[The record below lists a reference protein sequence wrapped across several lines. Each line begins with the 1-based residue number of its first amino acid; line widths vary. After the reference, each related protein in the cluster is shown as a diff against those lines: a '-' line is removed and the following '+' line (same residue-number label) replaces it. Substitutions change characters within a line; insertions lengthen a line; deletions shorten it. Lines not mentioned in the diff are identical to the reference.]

1 MGIKMTKSIRFTW
14 WLSCAATML
23 VAPLLQA
30 AQPSMHVEVLD
41 TLIFEEPRVDDLK
54 IVELSGLTYDKQS
67 KQLFAVSDKGRL
79 FRFSID
85 VTGDKIVSLQ
95 PESGH
100 KLVDDRDRSMRK
112 QHDFNAEGIELGKN
126 DTLAIVSEVGPR
138 ISRFSLAGVWLEDLE
153 TPVELI
159 DPTAQRSERD
169 GLESLARHPTLG
181 WLTAPEKPLA
191 ALQRTT
197 HTLYATNGDNIS
209 YDTSDIGS
217 TNIKAMTALA
227 DGRLMIVEREV
238 AADDSLVIWL
248 RTLDPAR
255 CIQGELCATQ
265 VAQVAVP
272 GIDDADY
279 EGIANLSDG
288 LFLIVSDD
296 KINKVYRS
304 VFALLRVTMEET
316 QSTIQQP

>member
-1 MGIKMTKSIRFTW
+1 MMKLIRLTW
-14 WLSCAATML
+14 CLSCTAALLATP
-23 VAPLLQA
+23 VLQA
-30 AQPSMHVEVLD
+30 AQPSLNVEVLD
-41 TLIFEEPRVDDLK
+41 TLIFEEPQVDGLK

-100 KLVDDRDRSMRK
+100 KLVDARERSMRK
-112 QHDFNAEGIELGKN
+112 QHEFNAEGIELDKDG
-126 DTLAIVSEVGPR
+126 TLVIVSEVGPR
-138 ISRFSLAGVWLEDLE
+138 ISRFSLAGEWLEDLE
-153 TPVELI
+153 TPVELS
-159 DPTAQRSERD
+159 DPAAQRSKKD

-181 WLTAPEKPLA
+181 WLTAPEEPLA
-191 ALQRTT
+191 AMQRTT
-197 HTLYATNGDNIS
+197 HTLYTTGNDNIS

-217 TNIKAMTALA
+217 TNIKAMTALS
-227 DGRLMIVEREV
+227 DGRLMILERKV
-238 AADDSLVIWL
+238 AADDSLEVWL

-255 CIQGELCATQ
+255 CSQGKLCATQ

-279 EGIANLSDG
+279 EGIADLTGG

-304 VFALLRVTMEET
+304 VFALLKVTAAKAQSAT
-316 QSTIQQP
+316 QLPDSE